1 MNESNVIYTVFW
13 ASMPRFKELPDATS
27 PSLLM
32 AAGLPS
38 SMVAILLKSILI
50 PFECRLRSSL
60 SWYLKKSQKELISRA
75 TDMLSTFDS
84 LFRVQFHSDLS
95 EVSLRD

>member
-13 ASMPRFKELPDATS
+13 ASMPRFKELPDAIS

-38 SMVAILLKSILI
+38 SMVAILLKS
-50 PFECRLRSSL
+50 
-60 SWYLKKSQKELISRA
+60 
-75 TDMLSTFDS
+75 S
-84 LFRVQFHSDLS
+84 LFHPPTQIFSFLVLEKEKKRQGLPSTNLPTTDSIGPESFKKRKKFRSQLIKQ
-95 EVSLRD
+95 